1 MDADETE
8 STNEPDHFQT
18 ASSYLGTLFC
28 EGGHQAGAKSTSDND
43 VEEIDNRNADM
54 SPNTLL
60 PSANRVA
67 QIADFLLPTEGIDSV
82 IVFGVRRS
90 KVILSARTTDPT
102 IHLGRMLSERWPN
115 GQAGGH
121 KALAGGQVLFESL
134 LEAPPSDPDEAAL
147 AALMAMKLALGDLF
161 SRGVDSDD

>member
-1 MDADETE
+1 MMRSIEEPPRSKETLE
-8 STNEPDHFQT
+8 AFAEALRERQQI
-18 ASSYLGTLFC
+18 GT
-28 EGGHQAGAKSTSDND
+28 
-43 VEEIDNRNADM
+43 
-54 SPNTLL
+54 TLL
-60 PSANRVA
+60 APLSQLPNRDSLA

-161 SRGVDSDD
+161 SSGVDSDD